1 MWFTSID
8 KQLLHSGACEHRG
21 QHGRCRHRR
30 YCGPCG
36 PTSGMKYRKTLPGCF
51 EMTEKRLWVCAYN
64 EWKKSNIT
72 YGGGDKVAAEKTPG
86 RNVQA
91 EYETDSHL
99 NCEHQKK
106 RLETSLRQQLYVV
119 LTSISWLLLLESL
132 FASKERQEQ
141 IQFNRCR
148 ESIMFPIQWK
158 ASASHWIVEPY
169 RKYCMLLHFLA
180 KR

>member
-1 MWFTSID
+1 MCAIQLQVSYWLQPDLMWFTSID

-106 RLETSLRQQLYVV
+106 RLETSLRQTTLCCTYFHKLIIVTGIP
-119 LTSISWLLLLESL
+119 LCFKGKTRTDSI
-132 FASKERQEQ
+132 
-141 IQFNRCR
+141 
-148 ESIMFPIQWK
+148 
-158 ASASHWIVEPY
+158 
-169 RKYCMLLHFLA
+169 
-180 KR
+180 